1 MNTEDVNLLKK
12 LARLRGM
19 KVSQLCRLII
29 LEWLR
34 RHDYLDEERV
44 KIAWIKGGRDHE

>member
-1 MNTEDVNLLKK
+1 VRMNSEDVRLLRK
-12 LARLRGM
+12 LARFRGM
-19 KVSQLCRLII
+19 RISQLCRLMI

-44 KIAWIKGGRDHE
+44 KIAWIKGGRS